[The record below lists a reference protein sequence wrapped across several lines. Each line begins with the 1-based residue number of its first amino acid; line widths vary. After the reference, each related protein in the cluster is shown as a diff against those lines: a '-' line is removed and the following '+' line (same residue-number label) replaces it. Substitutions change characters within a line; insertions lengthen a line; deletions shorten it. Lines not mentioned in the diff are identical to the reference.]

1 MERDFGPLQHFE
13 QFGLVGVE
21 SFEQTVERNEAGL
34 THAIEPRHQG
44 GFALFGWCQPIG
56 LIRDQPEDRHQMD
69 EADLGRRPPNRPQAG
84 EINGTLR
91 RSQRRFDFR
100 PKPLISICF
109 AARSDTVDLTSVR
122 LRQGLATAISI
133 LKAVSVSG
141 LADDVS
147 PQEGTRW
154 PVRNVVKVLSQ
165 VIWP

>member
-1 MERDFGPLQHFE
+1 ME
-13 QFGLVGVE
+13 
-21 SFEQTVERNEAGL
+21 
-34 THAIEPRHQG
+34 
-44 GFALFGWCQPIG
+44 
-56 LIRDQPEDRHQMD
+56 

-122 LRQGLATAISI
+122 LPELATAISI
-133 LKAVSVSG
+133 LRALSVSG

-154 PVRNVVKVLSQ
+154 PVRNVVNASAVTIATGITRDTARRRAVARRAKPPARPAGS
-165 VIWP
+165 